1 MRDTKLGPLMI
12 GGSRLLPARLDNAQA
27 RYADFRNADLR
38 RARLSGCDMSYAN
51 LADADMRDSE
61 TDGVD
66 FSGAK
71 LPGRF
76 AEALAATA

>member
-1 MRDTKLGPLMI
+1 
-12 GGSRLLPARLDNAQA
+12 
-27 RYADFRNADLR
+27 
-38 RARLSGCDMSYAN
+38 MS
-51 LADADMRDSE
+51 DADMRDCE
-61 TDGVD
+61 THGVE